1 MKRILSI
8 GIDPYTLDFPLPGF
22 PPGFDAD
29 TIDRGMKSEKAKL
42 DAQGYP
48 TDIYLIDSK
57 NWDLQPLEQLLQTT
71 PFAAIVIGAG
81 IRVMPAY
88 FLLFEKL
95 INCLHEHA
103 PTARIVFNT
112 NPTDSAEAVGRWV

>member
-1 MKRILSI
+1 MKRILYI
-8 GIDPYTLDFPLPGF
+8 GLDPYTLSFPLPGF
-22 PPGFDAD
+22 APDLDAD

-57 NWDLQPLEQLLQTT
+57 DWNLQPLEQQLQTT
-71 PFAAIVIGAG
+71 PYAAIIIGAG
-81 IRVMPAY
+81 IRVPEAY

-95 INCLHEHA
+95 INCIHLNA
-103 PTARIVFNT
+103 PAARMVFNT
-112 NPTDSAEAVGRWV
+112 RPTDSGEAVGRWV